1 MRSDPLVTQAW
12 LAEHLHDVV
21 VADVRWDAE
30 GGTDAA
36 EAAFHAGHVPGAV
49 FVDADRDL
57 AAPPFQGPGRHPL
70 PSPEA
75 FARTLGWLGI
85 GDEDLVV
92 AYDTTGGTYAARLWW
107 MLDAIAHPVAL
118 LDGGLAAWPGQLET
132 GAGARRA
139 ELEIAPRPWP
149 RDRIAD
155 ADAVADAI
163 RSGDAA
169 VIDVRAQ
176 QRYRG
181 ELEPIDPVAGHIPG
195 AVNVPLAEN
204 LDEAGRFR
212 SPEELR
218 EWYGGL
224 RGVIAH
230 CGSGLTA
237 CQSVLA
243 MRLAGIEHVRLYEG
257 SWSDWIHDPSRPIAT
272 GDA

>member
-1 MRSDPLVTQAW
+1 
-12 LAEHLHDVV
+12 
-21 VADVRWDAE
+21 
-30 GGTDAA
+30 
-36 EAAFHAGHVPGAV
+36 
-49 FVDADRDL
+49 
-57 AAPPFQGPGRHPL
+57 
-70 PSPEA
+70 
-75 FARTLGWLGI
+75 
-85 GDEDLVV
+85 
-92 AYDTTGGTYAARLWW
+92 
-107 MLDAIAHPVAL
+107 
-118 LDGGLAAWPGQLET
+118 
-132 GAGARRA
+132 
-139 ELEIAPRPWP
+139 
-149 RDRIAD
+149 
-155 ADAVADAI
+155 
-163 RSGDAA
+163 

-218 EWYGGL
+218 ERYGGL